1 MKLIFIRHGET
12 TGDVEERYGGDYDDH
27 LTAKGQEQAKEALEE
42 LRAKNIKLIISSP
55 LIRAQET
62 AKILADGKCPVI
74 TEPAFKERNQYGI
87 LTGRIKEEA
96 MMERP
101 ELVEFL
107 KDYLNTIDGAESYQA
122 FRDRIVSTVNNLAHK
137 EKDICRA
144 IIWHGGP
151 MRVLFRDILKL
162 GEIGR
167 IGDLAWVE
175 IEGDNGNF
183 KMTDCRRI

>member
-1 MKLIFIRHGET
+1 
-12 TGDVEERYGGDYDDH
+12 
-27 LTAKGQEQAKEALEE
+27 
-42 LRAKNIKLIISSP
+42 
-55 LIRAQET
+55 
-62 AKILADGKCPVI
+62 
-74 TEPAFKERNQYGI
+74 
-87 LTGRIKEEA
+87 

-107 KDYLNTIDGAESYQA
+107 KDYLNTIDGAESYQD
-122 FRDRIVSTVNNLAHK
+122 FRDRIVSAINNLAHK

-151 MRVLFRDILKL
+151 MRVLFREILKL

-167 IGDLAWVE
+167 IGDCAWVE

-183 KMTDCRRI
+183 KMVDCRRI